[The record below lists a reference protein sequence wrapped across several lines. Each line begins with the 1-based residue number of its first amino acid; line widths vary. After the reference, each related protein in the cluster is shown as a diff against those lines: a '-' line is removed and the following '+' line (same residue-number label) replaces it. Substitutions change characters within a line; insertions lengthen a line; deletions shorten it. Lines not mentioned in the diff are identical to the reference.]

1 MKPNQSDN
9 GANLI
14 IDGLLTRMSEL
25 DRFSDD
31 DWVIGYHG
39 LKVLDVVVDE
49 ESCQFGVVYRATP
62 LSTKDG
68 QNRQRIM
75 AIGGVT
81 GLYLHTPP
89 RIRTIYE
96 TEGVA
101 ARAYLAKYFGG
112 GT

>member
-1 MKPNQSDN
+1 MKSRN
-9 GANLI
+9 
-14 IDGLLTRMSEL
+14 T
-25 DRFSDD
+25 
-31 DWVIGYHG
+31 
-39 LKVLDVVVDE
+39 
-49 ESCQFGVVYRATP
+49 
-62 LSTKDG
+62 

-101 ARAYLAKYFGG
+101 ARVALGRYFGG
-112 GT
+112 GA